1 MKELFYFSKS
11 NVMVQVQFSFQANA
25 LMFSSHRQLTDTE
38 RTIIEKYISENV
50 ATEAKNPSFENA
62 PIQYNG
68 VDFKLINHLNQFQAV
83 KPFSD
88 SDQQYSAEKNPF
100 KSLLS
105 KDVENSVKELIETS
119 MSNYY
124 FEKIGNA
131 IVEVRNKIE
140 GEVSETELREYRE
153 GLEEL
158 VEAYNEHASNKVDL
172 REVLPKELI
181 A

>member
-25 LMFSSHRQLTDTE
+25 LMFSSHRQLTETE

-50 ATEAKNPSFENA
+50 ATESKNPRFVNA
-62 PIQYNG
+62 IIQYSG

-83 KPFSD
+83 QPFTD
-88 SDQQYSAEKNPF
+88 TDQQYQGDVNPF

-105 KDVENSVKELIETS
+105 KEVENSVQELIQTS

-131 IVEVRNKIE
+131 ILEVRRKIAE
-140 GEVSETELREYRE
+140 QPAEAELRDYRIR
-153 GLEEL
+153 LEEL
-158 VEAYNEHASNKVDL
+158 VAAYNEHASNKVDL
-172 REVLPKELI
+172 KEVLPKELM